1 MRHRAEPS
9 DADVDASGGVDG
21 GVDGGVGVGA
31 DPAPRRRL
39 RLGVGAVVVLLL
51 VAFGVA
57 VLTPLFAL
65 RGGEVPVPVGSGRGA
80 SASASGPAS
89 ASAAV
94 SSYGPE
100 AGELFVHVSGAV
112 VTPGL
117 VTLSAGARVVDAVAA
132 AGGFTPEADPAGVN
146 LARPLGDGEQLVVPR
161 VGEVPP
167 PASSVGGGGAA
178 TGSSTG
184 MVNLNTAPAADLETL
199 PRIGPALAQ
208 RIIDWREANGRFSSP
223 DDLRKVAGIGD
234 KIFDGLK
241 DRVTV

>member
-1 MRHRAEPS
+1 M
-9 DADVDASGGVDG
+9 
-21 GVDGGVGVGA
+21 
-31 DPAPRRRL
+31 
-39 RLGVGAVVVLLL
+39 GAVVVLLL
-51 VAFGVA
+51 GAFVVA
-57 VLTPLFAL
+57 VLTPLFAQ
-65 RGGEVPVPVGSGRGA
+65 RGVEVPVPVGSGIGV
-80 SASASGPAS
+80 SASASTSGSEAAS
-89 ASAAV
+89 TAP

-100 AGELFVHVSGAV
+100 AGELLVHVSGAV

-167 PASSVGGGGAA
+167 PASSIGGGGAA
-178 TGSSTG
+178 TGG
-184 MVNLNTAPAADLETL
+184 GAGKVNLNTAPAADLETL